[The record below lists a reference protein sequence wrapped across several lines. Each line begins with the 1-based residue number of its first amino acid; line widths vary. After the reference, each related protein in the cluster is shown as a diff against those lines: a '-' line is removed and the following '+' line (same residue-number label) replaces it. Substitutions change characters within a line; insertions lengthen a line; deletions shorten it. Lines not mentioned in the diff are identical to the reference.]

1 MQMKAVVKNEPKPGL
16 AFLEVDVPQIGP
28 RDLLVRVK
36 AAAICG
42 TDHHIY
48 SWLPWAQARCRLPM
62 ILGHEYSGDV
72 VAVGSGVTSFQPG
85 DRVACETHI
94 PCGHCFQCH
103 TGNQH
108 ACENMVI
115 IGVHTD
121 GAFADYA
128 KLPEVCAWKLS
139 PGTSYELGA
148 IMEPMGVGVHGVEA
162 AGELSGS
169 TVAVFGC
176 GPIGIF
182 GIASAYAGGA
192 GQIFAVD
199 ISPARLDLAAQVI
212 PGIVCLNA
220 KETDPVKA
228 ILEATGGRGTD
239 VALEYTGSAVA
250 TQQTFK
256 VLRRGGRIVLVG
268 LTSDPVTLDT
278 TPDIVYKEAT
288 VRGVTGRTMWGTWYK
303 MTSLLATGK
312 FDPMKVITH
321 RFPLSQYEQALEVA
335 RTGIG
340 GKVLLLAE
348 D

>member
-1 MQMKAVVKNEPKPGL
+1 MKMRAVVKRDRKPGL
-16 AFLEVDVPQIGP
+16 AFLDVDVPVIGP

-48 SWLPWAQARCRLPM
+48 AWSAWAQARCRLPM
-62 ILGHEYSGDV
+62 ILGHEYAGDV
-72 VAVGSGVTSFQPG
+72 VAVGNAVTNFKVG

-94 PCGHCFQCH
+94 PCGHCFQCA

-115 IGVHTD
+115 VGVHTD

-128 KLPEVCAWKLS
+128 KLPDVCAWKLS
-139 PGTSYELGA
+139 DAVSYELGA
-148 IMEPMGVGVHGVEA
+148 VLEPMGVGVHGVQA
-162 AGELSGS
+162 AGDLSAA

-176 GPIGIF
+176 GPIGIYGAAAAF
-182 GIASAYAGGA
+182 SGGA
-192 GQIFAVD
+192 RTIYGID
-199 ISPARLDLAAQVI
+199 LSPVRLDLATQVVPGLI
-212 PGIVCLNA
+212 PVNA
-220 KETDPVKA
+220 GESSAVEA
-228 ILEATGGRGTD
+228 ILEATHRRGVD
-239 VALEYTGSAVA
+239 VVLEYTGSAQA
-250 TQQTFK
+250 TQDAFK

-278 TPDIVYKEAT
+278 TTDIVYKEAT
-288 VRGVTGRTMWGTWYK
+288 VRGVTGRLMWSTWYQ
-303 MTSLLATGK
+303 MDALLAAGR

-321 RFPLSQYEQALEVA
+321 RFNLSEYEAALAVA
-335 RTGIG
+335 RSGGG